1 MIRVPRILLP
11 VLAIAIAIAC
21 ASAPPPG
28 PPVKTA
34 PQAGVATDLANGF
47 YRAMQAN
54 NVTAASQRFSD
65 ALKQSMPPERLGE
78 TFETL
83 RSQLGDL
90 RWWQPTA
97 QTREGDYTKLFYRL
111 EFDRGSMS
119 GLVTVAPEDQTI
131 LSVQFLPPR

>member
-11 VLAIAIAIAC
+11 VLAIAIAC

-54 NVTAASQRFSD
+54 NVTAASQRFSE
-65 ALKQSMPPERLGE
+65 ALKQSMPPERLRE

-90 RWWQPTA
+90 RWWQPAA